1 MDDLKREYVEKIEA
15 LNNEKLK
22 LRERLN
28 DLKYEGG
35 EALTRKQID
44 EVIFILIQIENNVN
58 NAINKCER
66 TKLKYERVSKILV
79 NVKAGIEHLY

>member
-44 EVIFILIQIENNVN
+44 EVILFLF
-58 NAINKCER
+58 R
-66 TKLKYERVSKILV
+66 LKIM
-79 NVKAGIEHLY
+79 